1 MIKHIWRVM
10 IALLTCMV
18 ASAAFAETAP
28 ITLSPTSNWEV
39 NYADDSCRMGRRFGT
54 GPDEVTI
61 IFDRYGPG
69 DAFRLILTGKRFDN
83 APEGRTL
90 EIQFG
95 PGELMQK
102 LEYFPGSIGKGQP
115 SVSIRPSLR
124 IAPFS
129 PSETETLR
137 TSPPNTLLP
146 RIGPERGAA
155 VTFVALGRPLRKP
168 VRLATGSMRKPFE
181 ALDTCV
187 NELMTHWGIDVARH
201 ATIVRGVTPVTSPGK
216 WLTSN
221 DYPLGMLVSGGR
233 GIVNFRLSV
242 GEDGKPTAC
251 HIQQSTRPK
260 AFDDAVC
267 AGMMRRARF
276 YPALDKD
283 AKPIASFYRNTVVF
297 STGS

>member
-1 MIKHIWRVM
+1 MLTHIPRMM
-10 IALLTCMV
+10 IAPLTCTI
-18 ASAAFAETAP
+18 ASAALAETP
-28 ITLSPTSNWEV
+28 PVTLSPTSNWEV
-39 NYADDSCRMGRRFGT
+39 NYADDSCRMGRRFGS
-54 GPDEVTI
+54 GADEVTI
-61 IFDRYGPG
+61 IFDRYAPG
-69 DAFRLILTGKRFDN
+69 DAFRLVLAGKRFDN

-90 EIQFG
+90 EVQFG
-95 PGELMQK
+95 PSELVQK
-102 LEYFPGSIGKGQP
+102 LEYFPGSIGKSQP

-129 PSETETLR
+129 PGETEKLR

-146 RIGPERGAA
+146 RIGPGREAA
-155 VTFVALGRPLRKP
+155 VTFIALGRPLPKP

-201 ATIVRGVTPVTSPGK
+201 ATVVRGVTPVTSPGK
-216 WLTSN
+216 WMTSS

-242 GEDGKPTAC
+242 GEDGKPIAC

-267 AGMMRRARF
+267 AAMMRRARF

-283 AKPIASFYRNTVVF
+283 AKPIASFYRSTVVF